1 MNGDSIILINNDC
14 FPILKQL
21 NILNQKV
28 DFIFTSPPYNRKRN
42 DKYQNYSDN
51 ISDYFQFLKRFTDL
65 SLAIINSHLIL
76 NLQNNYYN
84 KIDIYRF
91 IGHYADKIQQLFIWN
106 KSNPMPSSG
115 FNITNAYELF
125 FIIGEKNIKSNFT
138 YTKNIITTSVNS
150 STTTKKHKAV
160 MKQEVSDFFIKTFT
174 KENDTILDPFMGLG
188 TTGISCK
195 IMNRK
200 FIGIEINYDY
210 FITAEDRINSI
221 LF

>member
-1 MNGDSIILINNDC
+1 MVLYILINHDC
-14 FPILKQL
+14 FPILEHLK
-21 NILNQKV
+21 ILNQKV

-51 ISDYFQFLKRFTDL
+51 ISDYFHFLTKFTDL
-65 SLAIINSHLIL
+65 SLDIVKNHLIL
-76 NLQNNYYN
+76 NLQTTYYN

-91 IGHYADKIQQLFIWN
+91 IGHYANKIQQLIIWN

-138 YTKNIITTSVNS
+138 YTKNVITTSVNS
-150 STTTKKHKAV
+150 STMTKKHKAV

-174 KENDTILDPFMGLG
+174 KENDTVLDPFMGLG

-195 IMNRK
+195 TMNRK
-200 FIGIEINYDY
+200 FIGIEINHDY
-210 FITAEDRINSI
+210 FIDAENRLSSI